1 MVSVDEGEGKWKCT
15 ERARHPRCTHYAR
28 LFFFLI
34 IIHSTNKAMPF
45 SEPGTMQEAGY
56 REMNETLSLFLDIA
70 RSSQEAEMET
80 QSRGRS
86 DK

>member
-1 MVSVDEGEGKWKCT
+1 
-15 ERARHPRCTHYAR
+15 
-28 LFFFLI
+28 
-34 IIHSTNKAMPF
+34 
-45 SEPGTMQEAGY
+45 MQEAGY